1 MPKFFLK
8 KSTLVLISDL
18 HVCLLDIMRRN
29 SIIVCQMILL
39 YILAIANSQ
48 KSCRLTENHE
58 KPTKA

>member
-29 SIIVCQMILL
+29 SIIVCQMILF